1 MTTDREKEVTEE
13 QAETETETEQP
24 VTEMQDDTNAKQ
36 DPVRWATLFVFI
48 FCLFLF
54 VWYVAADRLAPWTDQ
69 ARVQGFIIPIT
80 PEVSGEVIRVNVVA
94 DQVVNAGELL
104 LEIDPEDY
112 EIAVHRAESD
122 LELAGQDV
130 GASSANI
137 DSTIAKLSEARAE
150 LKRKKSDLQRTQN
163 IYNQDPGAVS
173 EAEID
178 RRQAGVEQSESKV
191 TSLRAEVEK
200 ARQQAGGEGEDNARI
215 RDARAALKQAQLNLS
230 KTKLYAPANGG
241 ITNLTV
247 AEGFYANVGT
257 PLMTFISATDVWVK
271 AYLRENSLSNLKIGD
286 PVEILLDVAPGK
298 IFKGEVS
305 TIGYGVSQ
313 TSGGKTG
320 ELETVKADSGWLRDA
335 QRFPVIIK
343 FSDDSTRGIRRHGG
357 QADVQIYTGDH
368 FIVNTLGRIWI
379 RLMSYLSY
387 VY

>member
-1 MTTDREKEVTEE
+1 MTTDQEKETTEE
-13 QAETETETEQP
+13 QAATETQEE
-24 VTEMQDDTNAKQ
+24 TNAKH
-36 DPVRWATLFVFI
+36 DPVRWTTLFVLI

-80 PEVSGEVIRVNVVA
+80 PKVSGNVIKVNIVA
-94 DQVVNAGELL
+94 DQVVAKGDLL
-104 LEIDPEDY
+104 LEIDPADY
-112 EIAVHRAESD
+112 EIAVRRAESD

-130 GASSANI
+130 GAGSANI
-137 DSTIAKLSEARAE
+137 DSTIAQLSEARAQ
-150 LKRKKSDLQRTQN
+150 LKKKQSDLQRAQN
-163 IYNQDPGAVS
+163 IYNKDPGAMS

-191 TSLRAEVEK
+191 RSLRAEVEK
-200 ARQQAGGEGEDNARI
+200 AKQQAGGEGEDNARI
-215 RDARAALKQAQLNLS
+215 RDARAALKQAQINLS
-230 KTKLYAPANGG
+230 ETKLYAPSDGG

-247 AEGFYANVGT
+247 AEGYYANTGS
-257 PLMTFISATDVWVK
+257 PLMTFISGTDVWIK

-286 PVEILLDVAPGK
+286 EVEILLDVAPGK

-305 TIGYGVSQ
+305 TIGYGISQ
-313 TSGGKTG
+313 PSGGAAG
-320 ELETVKADSGWLRDA
+320 ELETVQADSGWLRDA
-335 QRFPVIIK
+335 QRFPVLIK
-343 FSDDSTRGIRRHGG
+343 FSDDSSRGIRRHGG

-368 FIVNTLGRIWI
+368 FFVNTLGRIWI

>member
-1 MTTDREKEVTEE
+1 MTTDQEKEATEE
-13 QAETETETEQP
+13 QVEPETEQQA
-24 VTEMQDDTNAKQ
+24 TEAQDDENVKQ
-36 DPVRWATLFVFI
+36 DPVRWVTLFVFI

-94 DQVVNAGELL
+94 DQVVKAGELL

-112 EIAVHRAESD
+112 EIAVRRAESN

-130 GASSANI
+130 GAGSANI
-137 DSTIAKLSEARAE
+137 DSTIARLAEARAE
-150 LKRKKSDLQRTQN
+150 LKRKRSDLERTQN
-163 IYNQDPGAVS
+163 IYKQDPGAVS

-200 ARQQAGGEGEDNARI
+200 ARQQAGSEGEDNARI
-215 RDARAALKQAQLNLS
+215 RDARAALKQAQINLS
-230 KTKLYAPANGG
+230 ETKLYAPSDGG

-247 AEGFYANVGT
+247 AEGFYAKSGT
-257 PLMTFISATDVWVK
+257 PLMTFISATDVWIK

-286 PVEILLDVAPGK
+286 PVEIVLDVAPGK
-298 IFKGEVS
+298 IFKGKVS
-305 TIGYGVSQ
+305 SIGYGISQ
-313 TSGGKTG
+313 PSGGATG

-343 FSDDSTRGIRRHGG
+343 FSDDSSRGIRRHGG

-368 FIVNTLGRIWI
+368 FIINTLGRIWI
-379 RLMSYLSY
+379 RLMSCLSY

>member
-1 MTTDREKEVTEE
+1 MTTDQEKETTEE
-13 QAETETETEQP
+13 QAATETDPGATET
-24 VTEMQDDTNAKQ
+24 QDEANTKQ

-54 VWYVAADRLAPWTDQ
+54 VWYVAADRFAPWTDQ

-80 PEVSGEVIRVNVVA
+80 PKVSGNVINVNVVA
-94 DQVVNAGELL
+94 DQVVAKGDLL
-104 LEIDPEDY
+104 LEIDPADY
-112 EIAVHRAESD
+112 EIALRRAESN

-130 GASSANI
+130 GAGSANI
-137 DSTIAKLSEARAE
+137 DSTIAQLSEARAT
-150 LKRKKSDLQRTQN
+150 LKKKISDLERAQN
-163 IYNQDPGAVS
+163 IFNKDPGAMS

-191 TSLRAEVEK
+191 RSLRAEVEK
-200 ARQQAGGEGEDNARI
+200 AKQQAGGKGEDNARI
-215 RDARAALKQAQLNLS
+215 RDARAALKQAQINLAE
-230 KTKLYAPANGG
+230 TKLYAPSDGG
-241 ITNLTV
+241 ITNLTI
-247 AEGFYANVGT
+247 AEGYYANTGT
-257 PLMTFISATDVWVK
+257 PLMTFISGTDVWVK

-286 PVEILLDVAPGK
+286 EVEILLDVAPGK

-305 TIGYGVSQ
+305 TIGYGISQ
-313 TSGGKTG
+313 PSGGAAG

-335 QRFPVIIK
+335 QRFPVLIK
-343 FSDDSTRGIRRHGG
+343 FSDESSRGIRRHGG

-379 RLMSYLSY
+379 RLMSLLSY

>member
-1 MTTDREKEVTEE
+1 MTTDQEKEATEE
-13 QAETETETEQP
+13 KVETETEQQEP
-24 VTEMQDDTNAKQ
+24 EAQDDANAKQ
-36 DPVRWATLFVFI
+36 DPVRWATFFVFI

-80 PEVSGEVIRVNVVA
+80 PEISGNVIKVNVVA
-94 DQVVNAGELL
+94 DQIVKTGELL
-104 LEIDPEDY
+104 LEIDPDDY
-112 EIAVHRAESD
+112 ELAVHRAESN

-137 DSTIAKLSEARAE
+137 DSTIAQLAEARAT
-150 LKRKKSDLQRTQN
+150 LKKKLSDLQRAQN
-163 IYNQDPGAVS
+163 IYNKDPGAMS

-215 RDARAALKQAQLNLS
+215 RDARAALKQAQINLS
-230 KTKLYAPANGG
+230 QTKLYAPSDGG
-241 ITNLTV
+241 ITNLIV
-247 AEGFYANVGT
+247 AEGFYAKSGT
-257 PLMTFISATDVWVK
+257 PLMTFISATDVWIK

-286 PVEILLDVAPGK
+286 PVEIVLDVAPGK
-298 IFKGEVS
+298 IFKGKVS
-305 TIGYGVSQ
+305 SIGYGISQ
-313 TSGGKTG
+313 PSGGATG

-343 FSDDSTRGIRRHGG
+343 FSDDSSRGIRRHGG
-357 QADVQIYTGDH
+357 QADVQVYTGDH

>member
-1 MTTDREKEVTEE
+1 MTTDQEKEVTEE
-13 QAETETETEQP
+13 QAESETEQQAAK
-24 VTEMQDDTNAKQ
+24 TQDDANLKQ
-36 DPVRWATLFVFI
+36 DPVRWLTLFVFI
-48 FCLFLF
+48 LCLFLF

-80 PEVSGEVIRVNVVA
+80 PEVSGNVIKVNVVA
-94 DQVVNAGELL
+94 DQVVRKGELL

-112 EIAVHRAESD
+112 EIAVRRAESN

-130 GASSANI
+130 GAGSANI
-137 DSTIAKLSEARAE
+137 DSTIARLAEARAE
-150 LKRKKSDLQRTQN
+150 LKRKRSDLQRTQN
-163 IYNQDPGAVS
+163 IYKQDPGAVS

-215 RDARAALKQAQLNLS
+215 RDARAALKQAQINLS
-230 KTKLYAPANGG
+230 ETKLYAPSDGG

-247 AEGFYANVGT
+247 AEGFYAKSGT
-257 PLMTFISATDVWVK
+257 PLMTFISATDVWIK

-286 PVEILLDVAPGK
+286 QVEIVLDVAPGK
-298 IFKGEVS
+298 IFKGKVS
-305 TIGYGVSQ
+305 SIGYGISQ
-313 TSGGKTG
+313 PSGGATG
-320 ELETVKADSGWLRDA
+320 ELETVKTDSGWLRDA

-343 FSDDSTRGIRRHGG
+343 FSDDSSRGIRRHGG

-368 FIVNTLGRIWI
+368 FIINTLGRIWI
-379 RLMSYLSY
+379 RLMSCLSY

>member
-1 MTTDREKEVTEE
+1 MTTDQEKETTQG
-13 QAETETETEQP
+13 QAETETEPQATETQ
-24 VTEMQDDTNAKQ
+24 EDESSKQ
-36 DPVRWATLFVFI
+36 DPVRRATLFVLI

-80 PEVSGEVIRVNVVA
+80 PKVSGNVIKVNVVA
-94 DQVVNAGELL
+94 DQVVGKGDLL
-104 LEIDPEDY
+104 LEIDPADY
-112 EIAVHRAESD
+112 EIALRRAESN

-130 GASSANI
+130 GAGSANI

-150 LKRKKSDLQRTQN
+150 LKRKRSDLERTQN

-200 ARQQAGGEGEDNARI
+200 AKQQAGSEGEDNAKI
-215 RDARAALKQAQLNLS
+215 RDARAALKQAEINLAE
-230 KTKLYAPANGG
+230 TKLYAPSDGG
-241 ITNLTV
+241 ITNLTID
-247 AEGFYANVGT
+247 EGYYANTGA
-257 PLMTFISATDVWVK
+257 PLMTFISGTDVWIK
-271 AYLRENSLSNLKIGD
+271 AYLRENSLSNIKIGD
-286 PVEILLDVAPGK
+286 QVEILLDVAPGK

-305 TIGYGVSQ
+305 TIGYGISQ
-313 TSGGKTG
+313 PSGGAAG

-335 QRFPVIIK
+335 QRFPVLIK
-343 FSDDSTRGIRRHGG
+343 FSDDSSRGIRRHGG

-379 RLMSYLSY
+379 RLMSLLSY

>member
-1 MTTDREKEVTEE
+1 MTTDQEKEATEE
-13 QAETETETEQP
+13 QVETKTEQQA
-24 VTEMQDDTNAKQ
+24 VETQDVANTKQ
-36 DPVRWATLFVFI
+36 DPVRWATLFVLI

-80 PEVSGEVIRVNVVA
+80 PKVSGEVIKVNVVA
-94 DQVVNAGELL
+94 DQVVMKGDLL
-104 LEIDPEDY
+104 LEVDPEDY
-112 EIAVHRAESD
+112 EIAVRRAESN

-137 DSTIAKLSEARAE
+137 DSTIAQLSEARAQ
-150 LKRKKSDLQRTQN
+150 LKKKQSDLQRAQN
-163 IYNQDPGAVS
+163 IYNKDPGAMS

-200 ARQQAGGEGEDNARI
+200 AKQQAGSEGEDNARI
-215 RDARAALKQAQLNLS
+215 RDARAALKQAQINLS
-230 KTKLYAPANGG
+230 ETKLYAPSDGG

-247 AEGFYANVGT
+247 DEGFYAKSGT

-286 PVEILLDVAPGK
+286 AVEILLDVAPGK

-313 TSGGKTG
+313 PSGGATG

-343 FSDDSTRGIRRHGG
+343 FSDDSSRGIRRHSG

>member
-1 MTTDREKEVTEE
+1 MTTDQEKEVTEE
-13 QAETETETEQP
+13 QAETETEQQAAKT
-24 VTEMQDDTNAKQ
+24 QDDANLKQ
-36 DPVRWATLFVFI
+36 DPVRWLTLFVFI
-48 FCLFLF
+48 LCLFLF

-80 PEVSGEVIRVNVVA
+80 PEVSGNVIKVNVVA
-94 DQVVNAGELL
+94 DQVVRKGELL

-112 EIAVHRAESD
+112 EIAVRRAESD

-130 GASSANI
+130 GAGSANI
-137 DSTIAKLSEARAE
+137 DSTIARLAEARAE
-150 LKRKKSDLQRTQN
+150 LKRKRSDLQRTQN
-163 IYNQDPGAVS
+163 IYKQDPGAVS

-200 ARQQAGGEGEDNARI
+200 ARQQAGSEGEDNARI
-215 RDARAALKQAQLNLS
+215 RDARAALKQAQINLS
-230 KTKLYAPANGG
+230 ETKLYAPSDGG

-247 AEGFYANVGT
+247 DEGFYAKSGT
-257 PLMTFISATDVWVK
+257 PLMTFISATDVWIK

-286 PVEILLDVAPGK
+286 AVEIVLDVAPGK
-298 IFKGEVS
+298 IFKGKVS
-305 TIGYGVSQ
+305 SIGYGISQ
-313 TSGGKTG
+313 PSGGATG

-343 FSDDSTRGIRRHGG
+343 FSDDSSRGIRRHGG

-379 RLMSYLSY
+379 RLMSCLSY

>member
-1 MTTDREKEVTEE
+1 MTTDQEKETTEE
-13 QAETETETEQP
+13 QAETETEQQ
-24 VTEMQDDTNAKQ
+24 VTETQEDESSKH
-36 DPVRWATLFVFI
+36 DPVRWATLFVLI

-80 PEVSGEVIRVNVVA
+80 PEVSGEVIQVNVVA

-104 LEIDPEDY
+104 LEINPDDY
-112 EIAVHRAESD
+112 ELAVRRAESD

-137 DSTIAKLSEARAE
+137 DSTIAQLAEARAT
-150 LKRKKSDLQRTQN
+150 LKKKLSDLQRAQN
-163 IYNQDPGAVS
+163 IYNKDPGAMS
-173 EAEID
+173 ESEID

-200 ARQQAGGEGEDNARI
+200 AKQQAGSEGEDNARI
-215 RDARAALKQAQLNLS
+215 RDARAALKQAQINLS
-230 KTKLYAPANGG
+230 QTKLYAPSNGG

-247 AEGFYANVGT
+247 AEGFYAKSGA
-257 PLMTFISATDVWVK
+257 PLMTFISATDVWIK

-286 PVEILLDVAPGK
+286 PVEVVLDVAPGK

-313 TSGGKTG
+313 PSGGATG
-320 ELETVKADSGWLRDA
+320 ELETVQADSGWLRDA

-343 FSDDSTRGIRRHGG
+343 FSDDSSRGIRRHGG

>member
-1 MTTDREKEVTEE
+1 MTTDQKEEVTEE
-13 QAETETETEQP
+13 QTGTETEQQA
-24 VTEMQDDTNAKQ
+24 TETQDVANTKQ

-80 PEVSGEVIRVNVVA
+80 PKVSGEVIKVNVVA
-94 DQVVNAGELL
+94 DQVVMKGDLL
-104 LEIDPEDY
+104 LEVDPEDY
-112 EIAVHRAESD
+112 EIAVRRAESD

-137 DSTIAKLSEARAE
+137 DSTIAQLAEARAT
-150 LKRKKSDLQRTQN
+150 LKKKLSDLQRAQN
-163 IYNQDPGAVS
+163 IYNKDPGAMS
-173 EAEID
+173 ESEID

-191 TSLRAEVEK
+191 RSLRAEVEK
-200 ARQQAGGEGEDNARI
+200 AKQQAGSEGEDNARI
-215 RDARAALKQAQLNLS
+215 RDARAALKQAQINLS
-230 KTKLYAPANGG
+230 ETKLYAPSDGG

-247 AEGFYANVGT
+247 DEGFYAKSGT
-257 PLMTFISATDVWVK
+257 PLMTFISASDVWIK

-286 PVEILLDVAPGK
+286 AVEIVLDVAPGK

-313 TSGGKTG
+313 PSGGATG

-343 FSDDSTRGIRRHGG
+343 FSDDSSRGIRRHGG

>member
-1 MTTDREKEVTEE
+1 MTTEQEKEVTEE
-13 QAETETETEQP
+13 HAATETEQQEP
-24 VTEMQDDTNAKQ
+24 EAQDIANTKQ
-36 DPVRWATLFVFI
+36 DPVRRTTLFVFI

-80 PEVSGEVIRVNVVA
+80 PKVSGLVTKVNVVA
-94 DQVVNAGELL
+94 DQVVMKGELL
-104 LEIDPEDY
+104 LEIDPADY
-112 EIAVHRAESD
+112 EIALRRAESS

-130 GASSANI
+130 GAGSANI
-137 DSTIAKLSEARAE
+137 DSTIAQLAEARAE
-150 LKRKKSDLQRTQN
+150 LKRKRSDLQRTQN
-163 IYNQDPGAVS
+163 IYKQDPGAVS

-200 ARQQAGGEGEDNARI
+200 AKQQAGSEGEDNARI
-215 RDARAALKQAQLNLS
+215 RDARAALKQAQINLAE
-230 KTKLYAPANGG
+230 TKLYAPSDGG
-241 ITNLTV
+241 VTNLTID
-247 AEGFYANVGT
+247 EGYYANTGS
-257 PLMTFISATDVWVK
+257 PLMTFISGTDVWVK

-286 PVEILLDVAPGK
+286 AVEILLDVAPGK

-305 TIGYGVSQ
+305 TIGYGISQ
-313 TSGGKTG
+313 PSGGAAG

-343 FSDDSTRGIRRHGG
+343 FSDDSSRGIRRHGG

>member
-1 MTTDREKEVTEE
+1 MTTDQEKDATEGKAGTEAE
-13 QAETETETEQP
+13 QEATETQEDE
-24 VTEMQDDTNAKQ
+24 NSKQ

-48 FCLFLF
+48 FCSFLF

-80 PEVSGEVIRVNVVA
+80 PKVSGNVIKVNVVA
-94 DQVVNAGELL
+94 DQVVEEGDLL
-104 LEIDPEDY
+104 LEIDPADY
-112 EIAVHRAESD
+112 EIALRRAESD

-137 DSTIAKLSEARAE
+137 DSTIAQLSEARAQ
-150 LKRKKSDLQRTQN
+150 LKKKKSDLQRAQN
-163 IYNQDPGAVS
+163 IYNKDPGAMS

-191 TSLRAEVEK
+191 RSLQAEVEK
-200 ARQQAGGEGEDNARI
+200 ARQQAGSQGDDNAKI
-215 RDARAALKQAQLNLS
+215 RDAKAALKQAQINLAE
-230 KTKLYAPANGG
+230 TKLYAPSGGG
-241 ITNLTV
+241 ITNLTID
-247 AEGFYANVGT
+247 EGYYANTGA
-257 PLMTFISATDVWVK
+257 PLMTFISGTDVWVK

-305 TIGYGVSQ
+305 TIGYGISQ
-313 TSGGKTG
+313 PSGGATG

-335 QRFPVIIK
+335 QRFPVLIK
-343 FSDDSTRGIRRHGG
+343 FSDDSSRGIRRHGG

-368 FIVNTLGRIWI
+368 SIVNFLGRIWI
-379 RLMSYLSY
+379 RLMSWLSY

>member
-1 MTTDREKEVTEE
+1 MTTDQEKEATEE
-13 QAETETETEQP
+13 QVEPETEQQA
-24 VTEMQDDTNAKQ
+24 TEAQDDENVKQ
-36 DPVRWATLFVFI
+36 DPVRWVTLFVFI

-94 DQVVNAGELL
+94 DQVVKAGELL

-112 EIAVHRAESD
+112 EIAVRRAESN

-130 GASSANI
+130 GAGSANI
-137 DSTIAKLSEARAE
+137 DSTIARLAEARAE
-150 LKRKKSDLQRTQN
+150 LKRKRSDLERTQN
-163 IYNQDPGAVS
+163 IYKQDPGAVS

-200 ARQQAGGEGEDNARI
+200 ARQQAGSEGEDNARI
-215 RDARAALKQAQLNLS
+215 RDARAALKQAQINLS
-230 KTKLYAPANGG
+230 ETKLYAPSDGG

-247 AEGFYANVGT
+247 AEGFYAKSGT
-257 PLMTFISATDVWVK
+257 PLMTFISATDVWIK

-286 PVEILLDVAPGK
+286 AVEIVLDVAPGK
-298 IFKGEVS
+298 IFKGKVS
-305 TIGYGVSQ
+305 SIGYGISQ
-313 TSGGKTG
+313 PSGGATG

-343 FSDDSTRGIRRHGG
+343 FSDDSSRGIRRHGG

-368 FIVNTLGRIWI
+368 FIINTLGRIWI
-379 RLMSYLSY
+379 RLMSCLSY

>member
-1 MTTDREKEVTEE
+1 MTTDQEKETTEE
-13 QAETETETEQP
+13 QAATETQE
-24 VTEMQDDTNAKQ
+24 DANSKH
-36 DPVRWATLFVFI
+36 DPVRWVTLYVFI

-54 VWYVAADRLAPWTDQ
+54 VWYVAADRNAPWTDQ

-80 PEVSGEVIRVNVVA
+80 PKVSGVVVKVNIVA
-94 DQVVNAGELL
+94 DQVVRKGELL
-104 LEIDPEDY
+104 LEIDPADY
-112 EIAVHRAESD
+112 EISVRRAESD

-130 GASSANI
+130 GAGSANI
-137 DSTIAKLSEARAE
+137 DSTIAQLAEARAT
-150 LKRKKSDLQRTQN
+150 LKKKLSDLERAQK
-163 IYNQDPGAVS
+163 IYNKDPGAMS
-173 EAEID
+173 ESEID
-178 RRQAGVEQSESKV
+178 RRQAGVEQSKSKV

-200 ARQQAGGEGEDNARI
+200 AKQQAGGAGEDNARI
-215 RDARAALKQAQLNLS
+215 RDAKAALKQAQINLS
-230 KTKLYAPANGG
+230 ETKLYAPSDGG
-241 ITNLTV
+241 IANLTID
-247 AEGFYANVGT
+247 EGYYANVGT
-257 PLMTFISATDVWVK
+257 PLMTFISGTDVWVK

-286 PVEILLDVAPGK
+286 AVEILLDVAPGK

-305 TIGYGVSQ
+305 TIGYGISQ
-313 TSGGKTG
+313 PSGGAAG

-343 FSDDSTRGIRRHGG
+343 FSDDSSRGIRRHGG

>member
-1 MTTDREKEVTEE
+1 MTTDQEKETTEE
-13 QAETETETEQP
+13 QVEPETEQQA
-24 VTEMQDDTNAKQ
+24 TEAQDDANAKR

-69 ARVQGFIIPIT
+69 ARVQGFIVPIT
-80 PEVSGEVIRVNVVA
+80 PEVSGEVIKVNVVA

-112 EIAVHRAESD
+112 EIAVQRAESN

-130 GASSANI
+130 GAGSANI
-137 DSTIAKLSEARAE
+137 DSTIARLAEARAV
-150 LKRKKSDLQRTQN
+150 LKRKKSDLQRVQK
-163 IYNQDPGAVS
+163 IYKKDPGAVS

-215 RDARAALKQAQLNLS
+215 RDARATLKQAQINLS
-230 KTKLYAPANGG
+230 ETKLYAPSDGG

-247 AEGFYANVGT
+247 DEGFYAKSGT
-257 PLMTFISATDVWVK
+257 PLMTFISATDVWIK

-286 PVEILLDVAPGK
+286 AVEIVLDVAPGK
-298 IFKGEVS
+298 IFKGKVS
-305 TIGYGVSQ
+305 SIGYGISQ
-313 TSGGKTG
+313 PSGGATG

-343 FSDDSTRGIRRHGG
+343 FSDDSSRGIRRHGG

-368 FIVNTLGRIWI
+368 FIINTLGRIWI

>member
-1 MTTDREKEVTEE
+1 MTTDQEKETTEE
-13 QAETETETEQP
+13 QAATETDPGATET
-24 VTEMQDDTNAKQ
+24 QDEANTKQ

-54 VWYVAADRLAPWTDQ
+54 IWYVAADRFAPWTDQ

-80 PEVSGEVIRVNVVA
+80 PKVSGNVINVNVVA
-94 DQVVNAGELL
+94 DQVVAKGDLL
-104 LEIDPEDY
+104 LEIDPADY
-112 EIAVHRAESD
+112 EIALRRAESN

-130 GASSANI
+130 GAGSANI
-137 DSTIAKLSEARAE
+137 DSTIAQLSEARAT
-150 LKRKKSDLQRTQN
+150 LKKKLSDLQRAQN
-163 IYNQDPGAVS
+163 IYNKDPGAMS

-191 TSLRAEVEK
+191 RSLRAEVEK
-200 ARQQAGGEGEDNARI
+200 AKQQAGGKGEDNARI
-215 RDARAALKQAQLNLS
+215 RDARAALKQAQINLAE
-230 KTKLYAPANGG
+230 TKLYAPSDGG
-241 ITNLTV
+241 ITNLTI
-247 AEGFYANVGT
+247 AEGYYANTGT
-257 PLMTFISATDVWVK
+257 PLMTFISGTDVWVK

-286 PVEILLDVAPGK
+286 EVEILLDVAPGK

-305 TIGYGVSQ
+305 TIGYGISQ
-313 TSGGKTG
+313 PSGGAAG

-335 QRFPVIIK
+335 QRFPVLIK
-343 FSDDSTRGIRRHGG
+343 FSDESSRGIRRHGG

-379 RLMSYLSY
+379 RLMSLLSY

>member
-1 MTTDREKEVTEE
+1 MTTDQEEEVTEE
-13 QAETETETEQP
+13 QTGTETEQQA
-24 VTEMQDDTNAKQ
+24 TETQDVANTKQ
-36 DPVRWATLFVFI
+36 DPVRWATLFVLI

-80 PEVSGEVIRVNVVA
+80 PKVSGEVIKVNVVA
-94 DQVVNAGELL
+94 DQVVMKGDLL
-104 LEIDPEDY
+104 LEVDPEDY
-112 EIAVHRAESD
+112 EIAVRRAESN

-137 DSTIAKLSEARAE
+137 DSTIAQLSEARAQ
-150 LKRKKSDLQRTQN
+150 LKKKQSDLQRAQN
-163 IYNQDPGAVS
+163 IYNKDPGAMS

-200 ARQQAGGEGEDNARI
+200 AKQQAGSEGEDNARI
-215 RDARAALKQAQLNLS
+215 RDARAALKQAQINLS
-230 KTKLYAPANGG
+230 ETKLYAPSDGG

-247 AEGFYANVGT
+247 DEGFYAKSGT

-286 PVEILLDVAPGK
+286 AVEILLDVAPGK

-313 TSGGKTG
+313 PSGGATG

-343 FSDDSTRGIRRHGG
+343 FSDDSSRGIRRHGG

>member
-1 MTTDREKEVTEE
+1 MTTDQEKEATEE
-13 QAETETETEQP
+13 QAESETEQQA
-24 VTEMQDDTNAKQ
+24 TETQDVSNTKQ
-36 DPVRWATLFVFI
+36 DPVRWATLFVLI

-80 PEVSGEVIRVNVVA
+80 PEVSGEVIKVNVVA
-94 DQVVNAGELL
+94 DQIVKAGDLL
-104 LEIDPEDY
+104 LEIDPKDY
-112 EIAVHRAESD
+112 EIAVRRAESN

-130 GASSANI
+130 GAGSANI

-150 LKRKKSDLQRTQN
+150 LKKKLSDLQRAQN
-163 IYNQDPGAVS
+163 IYNKDPGAMS

-200 ARQQAGGEGEDNARI
+200 AKQQAGGEGEDNARI
-215 RDARAALKQAQLNLS
+215 RDARAALKQAQINLS
-230 KTKLYAPANGG
+230 QTKLYAPSDGG

-247 AEGFYANVGT
+247 AEGFYAKSGT
-257 PLMTFISATDVWVK
+257 PLMTFISATDVWIK

-286 PVEILLDVAPGK
+286 PVEIVLDVAPGK
-298 IFKGEVS
+298 IFEGEVS
-305 TIGYGVSQ
+305 SIGYGISQ
-313 TSGGKTG
+313 PSGGAAG

-343 FSDDSTRGIRRHGG
+343 FSDESSRGIRRHGG

-368 FIVNTLGRIWI
+368 FIINTLGRIWI
-379 RLMSYLSY
+379 RLMSLLSY

>member
-1 MTTDREKEVTEE
+1 MTTDQEKEVTEE
-13 QAETETETEQP
+13 QAATETGPQ
-24 VTEMQDDTNAKQ
+24 VTETQDDANSKH
-36 DPVRWATLFVFI
+36 DPVRWVTLYVFI

-80 PEVSGEVIRVNVVA
+80 PKVSGLVTKVNVVA
-94 DQVVNAGELL
+94 DQVVMKGELL
-104 LEIDPEDY
+104 LEIDPADY
-112 EIAVHRAESD
+112 EIALRRAESS

-130 GASSANI
+130 GAGSANI
-137 DSTIAKLSEARAE
+137 DSTIAQLAEARAE
-150 LKRKKSDLQRTQN
+150 LKRKRSDLQRTQN
-163 IYNQDPGAVS
+163 IYKQDPGAVS

-200 ARQQAGGEGEDNARI
+200 AKQQAGSEGEDNARI
-215 RDARAALKQAQLNLS
+215 RDARAALKQAQINLS
-230 KTKLYAPANGG
+230 ETKLYAPSDGG
-241 ITNLTV
+241 VTNLTID
-247 AEGFYANVGT
+247 EGYYANTGS
-257 PLMTFISATDVWVK
+257 PLMTFISGTDVWVK

-286 PVEILLDVAPGK
+286 AVEILLDVAPGK

-305 TIGYGVSQ
+305 TIGYGISQ
-313 TSGGKTG
+313 PSGGAAG

-343 FSDDSTRGIRRHGG
+343 FSDDSSRGIRRHGG

>member
-1 MTTDREKEVTEE
+1 MTTDQEKEATEE
-13 QAETETETEQP
+13 QAESETEQQA
-24 VTEMQDDTNAKQ
+24 TETQDVSNTKR
-36 DPVRWATLFVFI
+36 DPVRWITFFVLI

-80 PEVSGEVIRVNVVA
+80 PEVSGNVIKVNVVA
-94 DQVVNAGELL
+94 DQVVRKGELL
-104 LEIDPEDY
+104 LEIDPADY
-112 EIAVHRAESD
+112 EIAVRRAESD

-130 GASSANI
+130 GAGSANI
-137 DSTIAKLSEARAE
+137 DSTIARLAEARAE
-150 LKRKKSDLQRTQN
+150 LKRKRSDLERTQN
-163 IYNQDPGAVS
+163 IYEQDPGAVS

-200 ARQQAGGEGEDNARI
+200 ARQQAGSEGEDNARI
-215 RDARAALKQAQLNLS
+215 RDARAALKQAQINLS
-230 KTKLYAPANGG
+230 ETKLYAPSDGG

-247 AEGFYANVGT
+247 DEGFYAKSGT
-257 PLMTFISATDVWVK
+257 PLMTFISATDVWIK

-286 PVEILLDVAPGK
+286 PVEIVLDVAPGK

-305 TIGYGVSQ
+305 SIGYGISQ
-313 TSGGKTG
+313 PSGGAAG

-343 FSDDSTRGIRRHGG
+343 FSDDSSRGIRRHGG

-379 RLMSYLSY
+379 RLMSCLSY
-387 VY
+387 AY